1 MKRTRNACTSPLR
14 CAGRWAAVSRAEQ
27 QTAAEAAAAHLN
39 VMFCVA
45 SCRLAARLPALG
57 LDVTS
62 MVYRTF
68 IGWLYHLIRAMTLTL
83 RSVTGGR
90 VPCLSRFLSVRCSCP
105 ALPCPVAPF
114 PRVACGPAPARSSDL
129 LEPDCLPRPEDGVRS
144 ERAPTEEPPHLTHHR
159 STGLLLHNPAS
170 NALVTFETS
179 LSGPYDHHNSTPY

>member
-83 RSVTGGR
+83 RLVTGGR
-90 VPCLSRFLSVRCSCP
+90 VPCLSRFLPVRCSCP
-105 ALPCPVAPF
+105 ALPCPVPPF
-114 PRVACGPAPARSSDL
+114 PRVVPLLQGRQTCSSQTACQDLKMACAQSARPLKNHHPSRKPVQLGS
-129 LEPDCLPRPEDGVRS
+129 CATTPRR
-144 ERAPTEEPPHLTHHR
+144 THLHPRHLKVVPMT
-159 STGLLLHNPAS
+159 T
-170 NALVTFETS
+170 T
-179 LSGPYDHHNSTPY
+179 D